1 MNKLTL
7 INLPIFITLIRL
19 LTALFLLPFLFTYIF
34 ALNSI
39 VLNILLAIFFI
50 LISIT
55 DFFDGF
61 LARKYG
67 QETIIGGL
75 LDPVADKFL
84 LLSSIVTLVYINKIF
99 FYIAIIFLAREFF
112 VMGLRQYALMS
123 GIKINVIKSAKIK
136 TFMQFLYLTIVI
148 INNNLYLLN
157 ILEYIFLFIALF
169 FSLFSLLEYY
179 LIFMNNVRY
188 IMEVKK

>member
-19 LTALFLLPFLFTYIF
+19 LTALFFLPFLFIYVF
-34 ALNSI
+34 ELNSI
-39 VLNILLAIFFI
+39 ILNIFLAIFFI

-112 VMGLRQYALMS
+112 VMGLRQYALIS